1 MTLPYD
7 TYTYDEFD
15 EITFDHTN
23 MFVLNPHKNEMQLRN
38 EYSLLYSTFMIACCV
53 FIVSGFLAEN
63 SIEYRRSVNYY
74 VGSYIYDTGEESDS
88 DSEESDSEEVED
100 YSPTKAGYA
109 PSVRRGLD
117 TDSTEYSESES
128 EEPEEASEGDTG
140 EYDIP
145 QPDYNGSNLNE
156 RIYRL
161 D

>member
-88 DSEESDSEEVED
+88 EEVED
-100 YSPTKAGYA
+100 YSPTRAGYA

-128 EEPEEASEGDTG
+128 EEPEEVSEGDTG